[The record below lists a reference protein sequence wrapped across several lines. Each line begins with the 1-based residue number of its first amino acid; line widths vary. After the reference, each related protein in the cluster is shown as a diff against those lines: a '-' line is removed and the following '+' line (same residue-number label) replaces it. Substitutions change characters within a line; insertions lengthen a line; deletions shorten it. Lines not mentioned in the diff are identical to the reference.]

1 VKPSSPTTTAPAPA
15 DFSPVQLEEVE
26 ISAKLPELRPGTG
39 VSGAAYG
46 SAFCTVRLHGFPL
59 GVVEVDLPPQG
70 LAPELLAEKIEATL
84 TAAIDA
90 HLEADGVARKPL
102 GANGIPGTE
111 HPPCVAAIDDFL
123 ERAPFVSVVIPTRDR
138 PALAVEAVEA
148 VLASSYP
155 ADRYEVI
162 LVDNRPSEEW
172 DPDEPRTGAL
182 ADGRVR
188 VLHEP
193 IAGGA
198 NARNKGLAEARGE
211 IVAFTDDD
219 VIADRLWLATISR
232 GFDGAPN
239 VGAVSGIVMPRSLE
253 TPAQVWFEG
262 YARFSGRFERH
273 AYDFG
278 ANRPLDDPLFP
289 FDIGILGTGA
299 NMAFRTG
306 ALREAGG
313 LDPSFNTKALPNG
326 TDVESL
332 FRVLL
337 GGWTIVHEPVAI
349 VQHAHQS
356 EYHQLER
363 RVYGYGVGLT
373 AVLTKSLIQH
383 PKLVPELVRKLPRGV
398 AFALSSSSQKNS
410 SKREDFPPALT
421 RLELRGMVRGP
432 WAYARGRREA
442 KRARRAA
449 GQVEP
454 GRASEKKSLR
464 VLLVTDSYPPL
475 VGGATFWSQQVARQ
489 MSARG
494 HRVTLATTWQ
504 PDTPAFEED
513 GDVAVHRLRDLT
525 SRIPGISADPYRH
538 NPPPFPDPEAVL
550 RLRRLIKRTKPDLV
564 HSYGWLTHSV
574 AAALLGTDLPLL
586 VSTQDYGNICALRTL
601 FRHGEICTGSAPAKC
616 LECAGSNYGAVKG
629 AVAVG
634 GIFGSRPLLRRK
646 VTRIHSISRYVAAMI
661 EQDLRAPAPIEIVPN
676 FGEDLS
682 DAPVDEEIL
691 AQLPEQPFIF
701 FVGALRGVKGIAEL
715 CSAYEQLDSPPP
727 LVLAGPLAPDTPK
740 EFPAGVTVLTSVP
753 HPTVMATWER
763 ALFGVFPSKWPEP
776 LGNVVYEAMSK
787 GRAVIGTRPGGH
799 EDMIEDGKTGL
810 LVGAGDVDGLREAMA
825 RLIADAGLRETLG
838 EQARKRSRAFTA
850 EAVLPELA
858 RLYEETA
865 GVRAGT
871 TPASANMTA

>member
-1 VKPSSPTTTAPAPA
+1 MSSKTTASAAPSPPNFA
-15 DFSPVQLEEVE
+15 PVQLEDIE
-26 ISAKLPELRPGTG
+26 IAAKLPELRPGTG
-39 VSGAAYG
+39 TSGTPYG

-59 GVVEVDLPPQG
+59 GVVEVDLPAQG
-70 LAPELLAEKIEATL
+70 LAPAILAERIEATL
-84 TAAIDA
+84 AGAIDA
-90 HLEADGVARKPL
+90 HLEADGIARQPL
-102 GANGIPGTE
+102 GADGIAGPE
-111 HPPCVAAIDDFL
+111 RPACIAAVDDFL
-123 ERAPFVSVVIPTRDR
+123 ARAPFVSVVIPTRDR

-148 VLASSYP
+148 VLDSNYP
-155 ADRYEVI
+155 AERFEVI

-182 ADGRVR
+182 ADARVR

-219 VIADRLWLATISR
+219 VIADGLWLAAIAR
-232 GFDGAPN
+232 GFDDAPN

-278 ANRPLDDPLFP
+278 PNRPLDDPLFP

-299 NMAFRTG
+299 NMAFRTEV
-306 ALREAGG
+306 LRRVGG

-337 GGWTIVHEPVAI
+337 GGWTIVHEPAAI

-373 AVLTKSLIQH
+373 AVLTKSLLH
-383 PKLVPELVRKLPRGV
+383 NPKLIPELIRKLPRGA
-398 AFALSSSSQKNS
+398 AFALSPSSQKNS
-410 SKREDFPPALT
+410 SKREDFPAELT
-421 RLELRGMVRGP
+421 RLELRGMLRGP

-449 GQVEP
+449 GPEP
-454 GRASEKKSLR
+454 KKSLR

-475 VGGATFWSQQVARQ
+475 VGGATFWSQQVARL
-489 MSARG
+489 MSERG
-494 HRVTLATTWQ
+494 HEVTLATTWQ

-525 SRIPGISADPYRH
+525 SRVPGISADPYRH

-574 AAALLGTDLPLL
+574 AAALLGTDVPLL

-601 FRHGEICTGSAPAKC
+601 FRHGEICEGSAPAKC

-646 VTRIHSISRYVAAMI
+646 VTRIHSISRYVANAI
-661 EQDLRAPAPIEIVPN
+661 ERDLRAPAPIEIVPN

-682 DAPVDEEIL
+682 GAPVDEEIL
-691 AQLPEQPFIF
+691 AQLPEQPFIL
-701 FVGALRGVKGIAEL
+701 FVGALRKVKGIVEL
-715 CSAYEQLDSPPP
+715 CDAYGQLDSPPSM
-727 LVLAGPLAPDTPK
+727 VLAGPLAPDTPE
-740 EFPAGVTVLTSVP
+740 EFPPGVTVLNSVP
-753 HPTVMATWER
+753 LPTVMAMWDR

-776 LGNVVYEAMSK
+776 LGNVVYEAMSR

-799 EDMIEDGKTGL
+799 EDMIEDGETGL
-810 LVGAGDVDGLREAMA
+810 LVGAGDVEGLIAAMSS
-825 RLIADAGLRETLG
+825 LIADAGLRERLG
-838 EQARKRSRAFTA
+838 ERARERSREFTA
-850 EAVLPELA
+850 AAVLPELE
-858 RLYEETA
+858 RLYAETA
-865 GVRAGT
+865 GVSAGELRRKART
-871 TPASANMTA
+871 

>member
-1 VKPSSPTTTAPAPA
+1 MKSSPPTEAAPAPA
-15 DFSPVQLEEVE
+15 DFAPVQLEDVE
-26 ISAKLPELRPGTG
+26 IGAELPELKPRVGT
-39 VSGAAYG
+39 SGTVYG
-46 SAFCTVRLHGFPL
+46 SAFCTVRLHGHPL
-59 GVVEVDLPPQG
+59 GVVEVDLPPPG
-70 LAPELLAEKIEATL
+70 LAPELLAEQIEATL
-84 TAAIDA
+84 ADAIDA
-90 HLEADGVARKPL
+90 HLEADGLPRQPL
-102 GANGIPGTE
+102 DAGGIPGPE
-111 HPPCVAAIDDFL
+111 RPACVVAVEDFL
-123 ERAPFVSVVIPTRDR
+123 ARAPFVSVVIPTRDR
-138 PALAVEAVEA
+138 PALAVEAVES
-148 VLASSYP
+148 VLTSNYP
-155 ADRYEVI
+155 ADRFEVV
-162 LVDNRPSEEW
+162 LVDNRPLDEW

-182 ADGRVR
+182 ADERVR

-219 VIADRLWLATISR
+219 VIADRLWLASIAR
-232 GFDGAPN
+232 GFDGAPT

-278 ANRPLDDPLFP
+278 PNRPLDDPLFP

-299 NMAFRTG
+299 NMAFRTEV
-306 ALREAGG
+306 LRQAGG

-337 GGWTIVHEPVAI
+337 GGWTIVHEPAAI

-373 AVLTKSLIQH
+373 AVLTKSLLH
-383 PKLVPELVRKLPRGV
+383 NPKLVPELIRKLPRGA
-398 AFALSSSSQKNS
+398 AFALSPKSQKNS
-410 SKREDFPPALT
+410 SKREDFPAELT

-442 KRARRAA
+442 KQARRAA
-449 GQVEP
+449 
-454 GRASEKKSLR
+454 ASETASPKRGLR

-489 MSARG
+489 MSERG
-494 HRVTLATTWQ
+494 HEMTLATTWQ

-513 GDVAVHRLRDLT
+513 GEVAVHRLRDLT
-525 SRIPGISADPYRH
+525 SRVPGISADPYRH

-574 AAALLGTDLPLL
+574 AAALLGTDVPLL

-601 FRHGEICTGSAPAKC
+601 FRHGEICSGSAPAKC
-616 LECAGSNYGAVKG
+616 LECAGANYGAVKG

-661 EQDLRAPAPIEIVPN
+661 EQGLRAPAPIEIVPN

-682 DAPVDEEIL
+682 GAPVEEEIL

-701 FVGALRGVKGIAEL
+701 FVGALRRVKGIAEL

-727 LVLAGPLAPDTPK
+727 LVLAGPLAPDTP
-740 EFPAGVTVLTSVP
+740 EQFPEGVTVLTSVP
-753 HPTVMATWER
+753 LPTVMAAWER

-799 EDMIEDGKTGL
+799 EDMIEDGETGL
-810 LVGAGDVDGLREAMA
+810 LVKAGDVEELRAAMA
-825 RLIADAGLRETLG
+825 RLIADAGLREALG
-838 EQARKRSRAFTA
+838 ERAKERARAFTP

>member
-1 VKPSSPTTTAPAPA
+1 VKPGAAAEAAPVPV
-15 DFSPVQLEEVE
+15 DFAPVQLEDVE
-26 ISAKLPELRPGTG
+26 IGVELPELKPRVGA
-39 VSGAAYG
+39 SGSVYG
-46 SAFCTVRLHGFPL
+46 SAFCTVRLHGDPL

-70 LAPELLAEKIEATL
+70 LAPELLAEQIEATL
-84 TAAIDA
+84 AAAIDA
-90 HLEADGVARKPL
+90 HLEADGLPRQPL
-102 GANGIPGTE
+102 EAAGFPGPE
-111 HPPCVAAIDDFL
+111 RPACVAAVEDFL
-123 ERAPFVSVVIPTRDR
+123 ARAPFVSVVIPTRDR
-138 PALAVEAVEA
+138 PALAVEAVES

-155 ADRYEVI
+155 ADRFEVV
-162 LVDNRPSEEW
+162 LVDNRPGEEW

-182 ADGRVR
+182 ADERVR

-198 NARNKGLAEARGE
+198 NARNRGLAEARGE

-219 VIADRLWLATISR
+219 VIADRLWLASIAR
-232 GFDGAPN
+232 GFDGAPK

-273 AYDFG
+273 AYDFEE
-278 ANRPLDDPLFP
+278 NRPLDDPLFP

-299 NMAFRTG
+299 NMAFRTEV
-306 ALREAGG
+306 LREAGG

-337 GGWTIVHEPVAI
+337 RGWTIVHEPAAI

-373 AVLTKSLIQH
+373 AVLTKSLLH
-383 PKLVPELVRKLPRGV
+383 NPRLVPELIRKLPRGA
-398 AFALSSSSQKNS
+398 AFALSPKSQKNA
-410 SKREDFPPALT
+410 SKREDFPAELT

-449 GQVEP
+449 AGGME
-454 GRASEKKSLR
+454 SEKRALR

-475 VGGATFWSQQVARQ
+475 VGGATFWSQQVARK
-489 MSARG
+489 MSERG
-494 HRVTLATTWQ
+494 HEMTLATTWQ

-513 GDVAVHRLRDLT
+513 GEVAVHRLRDLT
-525 SRIPGISADPYRH
+525 SRVPGISADPYRH

-574 AAALLGTDLPLL
+574 AAALLGTDVPLL

-601 FRHGEICTGSAPAKC
+601 FRHGEICSGSAPVKC
-616 LECAGSNYGAVKG
+616 LECAGANYGAMKG

-682 DAPVDEEIL
+682 GKPVDEEIL

-701 FVGALRGVKGIAEL
+701 FVGALRGVKGIVEL

-727 LVLAGPLAPDTPK
+727 LVLAGPLAPDTPE
-740 EFPAGVTVLTSVP
+740 EFPEGVRVLTSVP
-753 HPTVMATWER
+753 LPTVMAAWER

-799 EDMIEDGKTGL
+799 EDMIEDGETGL
-810 LVGAGDVDGLREAMA
+810 LVGAGDVEELRAAMA
-825 RLIADAGLRETLG
+825 RLIADAGLREALG
-838 EQARKRSRAFTA
+838 ERARERARAFTA

-871 TPASANMTA
+871 RPASANMTA

>member
-1 VKPSSPTTTAPAPA
+1 MSSQPTISDAPSPP
-15 DFSPVQLEEVE
+15 DFAPVQLEDVE
-26 ISAKLPELRPGTG
+26 IAAKLPELQPGTG
-39 VSGAAYG
+39 TSGAQYG
-46 SAFCTVRLHGFPL
+46 SAFCTVRLHGHPL
-59 GVVEVDLPPQG
+59 GVVEVDLPAHG
-70 LAPELLAEKIEATL
+70 LAPAILAERIEATL
-84 TAAIDA
+84 AGAIDA
-90 HLEADGVARKPL
+90 HLEADGIARQPL
-102 GANGIPGTE
+102 DVNGIAGPE
-111 HPPCVAAIDDFL
+111 RPACVAAIDDFL
-123 ERAPFVSVVIPTRDR
+123 ARAPFVSVVIPTRDR

-148 VLASSYP
+148 VLASNYP
-155 ADRYEVI
+155 AERFEVI

-172 DPDEPRTGAL
+172 DPDEPRSGAL

-193 IAGGA
+193 VAGGA

-219 VIADRLWLATISR
+219 VIADGLWLAAIAR
-232 GFDGAPN
+232 GFDDAPK

-278 ANRPLDDPLFP
+278 PNRPLDDPLFP

-299 NMAFRTG
+299 NMAFRTEV
-306 ALREAGG
+306 LRRAGG

-337 GGWTIVHEPVAI
+337 GGWTIVHEPAAI

-383 PKLVPELVRKLPRGV
+383 PKLVPELLRKLPRGA
-398 AFALSSSSQKNS
+398 AFALSPSSQKNA
-410 SKREDFPPALT
+410 SKREDFPAELT

-449 GQVEP
+449 APEQK
-454 GRASEKKSLR
+454 RSLR

-475 VGGATFWSQQVARQ
+475 VGGATFWSQQVARL
-489 MSARG
+489 MSERG
-494 HRVTLATTWQ
+494 HEVTLATTWQ
-504 PDTPAFEED
+504 PDTPAFEND

-525 SRIPGISADPYRH
+525 SRVPGISADPYRH

-574 AAALLGTDLPLL
+574 AAALLGTDVPLL

-601 FRHGEICTGSAPAKC
+601 FRHGEICEGSAPAKC

-634 GIFGSRPLLRRK
+634 GIFGSRPLLQRK
-646 VTRIHSISRYVAAMI
+646 VTRIHSISRYVATAI
-661 EQDLRAPAPIEIVPN
+661 ERDLRAPAPIEIVPN

-682 DAPVDEEIL
+682 GAPVDEEIL
-691 AQLPEQPFIF
+691 ARLPEQPFIL
-701 FVGALRGVKGIAEL
+701 FVGALRKVKGIEEL
-715 CSAYEQLDSPPP
+715 CAAYERLESPPP
-727 LVLAGPLAPDTPK
+727 LILAGPLAPDTP
-740 EFPAGVTVLTSVP
+740 EGFPAGVTVLTSVP
-753 HPTVMATWER
+753 HPTVMAMWDR

-776 LGNVVYEAMSK
+776 LGNVVYEAMSR

-799 EDMIEDGKTGL
+799 EDMIEDGETGL
-810 LVGAGDVDGLREAMA
+810 LVGAGDVEGLTAA
-825 RLIADAGLRETLG
+825 ISSLIADASLRERLG
-838 EQARKRSRAFTA
+838 ERARERSRAFTA
-850 EAVLPELA
+850 EAVLPELE
-858 RLYEETA
+858 RLYAETA
-865 GVRAGT
+865 GVSAGELRRKART
-871 TPASANMTA
+871 

>member
-1 VKPSSPTTTAPAPA
+1 MPV
-15 DFSPVQLEEVE
+15 DFAPVQLEDVE
-26 ISAKLPELRPGTG
+26 IGAKLPELSPGQG
-39 VSGAAYG
+39 VSSATYG
-46 SAFCTVRLHGFPL
+46 SAFCTVRLHGHPL
-59 GVVEVDLPPQG
+59 GVVEVDLPPRG
-70 LAPELLAEKIEATL
+70 LAPGVLADKIEVVL
-84 TAAIDA
+84 GAAIDA
-90 HLEADGVARKPL
+90 HLEADGIDPQPL
-102 GANGIPGTE
+102 GPDGIHGPGR
-111 HPPCVAAIDDFL
+111 PACVAAVEDFL

-138 PALAVEAVEA
+138 PALAVEAVDS
-148 VLASSYP
+148 VLASQYP
-155 ADRYEVI
+155 ADRFEVI
-162 LVDNRPSEEW
+162 LVDNRPVEEW

-182 ADGRVR
+182 ADDRVR

-198 NARNKGLAEARGE
+198 NARNKGLAEAKGE

-219 VIADRLWLATISR
+219 VIADRLWLASIAR
-232 GFDGAPN
+232 GFDSEPTI
-239 VGAVSGIVMPRSLE
+239 GAVSGIVMPRSLE

-278 ANRPLDDPLFP
+278 PNRPLDDPLFP

-299 NMAFRTG
+299 NMAFRTEV
-306 ALREAGG
+306 LRRAGG

-337 GGWTIVHEPVAI
+337 GGWTIVHEPAAI

-383 PKLVPELVRKLPRGV
+383 PKLIPELVRKLPRGA
-398 AFALSSSSQKNS
+398 AFALSPKSQKNA

-421 RLELRGMVRGP
+421 RLELRGMLRGP

-449 GQVEP
+449 P
-454 GRASEKKSLR
+454 ATEKSSLR

-494 HRVTLATTWQ
+494 HDVTLATTWQ
-504 PDTPAFEED
+504 PDAPAFEED
-513 GDVAVHRLRDLT
+513 GDIPVHRLRDLT
-525 SRIPGISADPYRH
+525 SRVPGISADPYRH

-550 RLRRLIKRTKPDLV
+550 RLRHLIKRTKPDLV

-574 AAALLGTDLPLL
+574 AAALLGTDVPLL

-601 FRHGEICTGSAPAKC
+601 FRHGEICEGSAPAKC

-646 VTRIHSISRYVAAMI
+646 VTRIHSISRYVAKVI
-661 EQDLRAPAPIEIVPN
+661 ERDLKAPAPIEIVPN

-682 DAPVDEEIL
+682 GAPVEEEIL
-691 AQLPEQPFIF
+691 AQLPEQPFIL
-701 FVGALRGVKGIAEL
+701 FVGALRKVKGIEEL
-715 CSAYEQLDSPPP
+715 CAAYEQLDNPPP
-727 LVLAGPLAPDTPK
+727 LILAGPLAPDTP
-740 EFPAGVTVLTSVP
+740 EDFPEGVTVLTSVP
-753 HPTVMATWER
+753 HATVMAMWER

-787 GRAVIGTRPGGH
+787 GRAVVGTRPGGH

-810 LVGAGDVDGLREAMA
+810 LVGAGNVEELTEAMSRLIGDPGLR
-825 RLIADAGLRETLG
+825 DQLG
-838 EQARKRSRAFTA
+838 ERARERSRAFTA

-858 RLYEETA
+858 RLYEETVGISA
-865 GVRAGT
+865 GELQRKART
-871 TPASANMTA
+871 